1 MLLEVASKL
10 LSESL
15 LSLYPSIVRN
25 IPVAMEL
32 QMWSRFIAYVGI
44 SVFFINL
51 DFVKVQLLSSV
62 GLQLS
67 LITIAHVFASYQ
79 GFAHLESGVSY
90 TIFYLYPVFIL
101 LMAGEAIH
109 PIMGLGILGVVL
121 LSLDGENE
129 TDKTKT
135 KWYGRFMILLAALS
149 EAMIY
154 FLVRRMKTTN
164 NWNHIFISYFFGAV
178 LGTGLFYDKI
188 KRVLS
193 LEQGAALVGG
203 SALTLSLALN
213 GVIGLAGYLL
223 RFFAISRLEPRIYAP
238 LSYFGIVMAYVYGVL
253 INGDKIT
260 AAKIAGTLCVL
271 APNIYLI
278 TK

>member
-1 MLLEVASKL
+1 MILGIASKL

-32 QMWSRFIAYVGI
+32 KLWSRFIAYVGI

-51 DFVKVQLLSSV
+51 DFVKDKLLSSD
-62 GLQLS
+62 GIQLS
-67 LITIAHVFASYQ
+67 LITIAHVFVSYQ

-90 TIFYLYPVFIL
+90 TIFYLYPIFIL
-101 LMAGEAIH
+101 LMAGEVVH
-109 PIMGLGILGVVL
+109 PIMGLGLIGIIL
-121 LSLDGENE
+121 LSSDDNGEKGTN
-129 TDKTKT
+129 
-135 KWYGRFMILLAALS
+135 KWYGRFMMLLAGIT

-154 FLVRRMKTTN
+154 FVVRRLKTTN
-164 NWNHIFISYFFGAV
+164 NWNHIFISYFFGAI
-178 LGTGLFYDKI
+178 LGTGVFYDKI

-193 LEQGAALVGG
+193 LD
-203 SALTLSLALN
+203 SALTLSLGLN
-213 GVIGLAGYLL
+213 AVIGLAGYLL
-223 RFFAISRLEPRIYAP
+223 RFFAISRLEPRLYAP

-260 AAKIAGTLCVL
+260 IAKIAGTLCVL

-278 TK
+278 AK

>member
-1 MLLEVASKL
+1 MLLEVAGKL

-32 QMWSRFIAYVGI
+32 QLWSRFIAYVGI

-51 DFVKVQLLSSV
+51 DFVKSQLLSRD

-67 LITIAHVFASYQ
+67 LITIAHVFVSYQ

-90 TIFYLYPVFIL
+90 TIFYLYPIFIL

-121 LSLDGENE
+121 LSLDDSDKKGE
-129 TDKTKT
+129 TTKT
-135 KWYGRFMILLAALS
+135 KWYGRFMMLLAAIT

-154 FLVRRMKTTN
+154 FVVRKMKTTN

-188 KRVLS
+188 LRVLS
-193 LEQGAALVGG
+193 LE
-203 SALTLSLALN
+203 SALTVSLGLN
-213 GVIGLAGYLL
+213 AVIGLGGYLL
-223 RFFAISRLEPRIYAP
+223 RFFAISRLEPRLYAP
-238 LSYFGIVMAYVYGVL
+238 LSYFGIVMAYIYGVL

-260 AAKIAGTLCVL
+260 IAKIVGTLCVL
-271 APNIYLI
+271 APNVYLVI
-278 TK
+278 Q

>member
-1 MLLEVASKL
+1 MIREIASKL

-32 QMWSRFIAYVGI
+32 QLWSRFIAYVGI
-44 SVFFINL
+44 SVFFINS
-51 DFVKVQLLSSV
+51 DFVKDKLLSSD
-62 GLQLS
+62 GIQLS
-67 LITIAHVFASYQ
+67 LITIAHVFVSYQ

-90 TIFYLYPVFIL
+90 TIFYLYPIFIL

-109 PIMGLGILGVVL
+109 PIMGLGLIGIIL
-121 LSLDGENE
+121 LSLDENRE
-129 TDKTKT
+129 KEN
-135 KWYGRFMILLAALS
+135 KWYGRFMMLLAGIT

-154 FLVRRMKTTN
+154 FIVRRLKTTN
-164 NWNHIFISYFFGAV
+164 NWNHIFISYFFGAI

-188 KRVLS
+188 KSVLS
-193 LEQGAALVGG
+193 LE
-203 SALTLSLALN
+203 SALTLSLGLN
-213 GVIGLAGYLL
+213 AVIGLVGYLL
-223 RFFAISRLEPRIYAP
+223 RFFAISRLEPRLYAP

-260 AAKIAGTLCVL
+260 LTKMVGTLCVL

-278 TK
+278 AK

>member
-1 MLLEVASKL
+1 MIPEIASKL

-32 QMWSRFIAYVGI
+32 QLWSRFIAYVGI

-51 DFVKVQLLSSV
+51 DFVRNKLLSSD
-62 GLQLS
+62 GIQLS
-67 LITIAHVFASYQ
+67 LITIAHVFVSYQ
-79 GFAHLESGVSY
+79 GFAHLESGISY
-90 TIFYLYPVFIL
+90 TIFYLYPIFIL

-109 PIMGLGILGVVL
+109 PIMVLGLIGIIL
-121 LSLDGENE
+121 LSLDDNREKE
-129 TDKTKT
+129 KTNN
-135 KWYGRFMILLAALS
+135 KWYGRFMMLLAGIT

-154 FLVRRMKTTN
+154 FVVRRIKTTN
-164 NWNHIFISYFFGAV
+164 NWNHIFISYFFGAM

-188 KRVLS
+188 KSVIS
-193 LEQGAALVGG
+193 LE
-203 SALTLSLALN
+203 SALTLSLGLN
-213 GVIGLAGYLL
+213 AIIGLAGYLL

-260 AAKIAGTLCVL
+260 IAKIAGTLCVL
-271 APNIYLI
+271 IPNVYLI